1 MVYYI
6 YILRSLKDNY
16 YYTGYTN
23 NLESRIN
30 EHQKGRVQST
40 KHRIPFELVYFEG
53 CLNQQDAI
61 RREKYLKTT
70 YGKMFLGNRLK
81 SYLSSESN
89 LFHEDFTGQVKSST
103 KDELENE

>member
-6 YILRSLKDNY
+6 YILRSLKDN

-70 YGKMFLGNRLK
+70 YGKRYIKNRIK
-81 SYLSSESN
+81 NFRESISQ
-89 LFHEDFTGQVKSST
+89 G
-103 KDELENE
+103 